1 MESKIDWVYAGLLN
15 RAHFQVSGSIP
26 VLSSIGVSSGVGAVA
41 LTHVHESSSLSTP
54 STNYSRRHLV
64 HKITLVVG
72 DWSGDGHDK
81 SATYII
87 ESNLDLEQLS
97 AAYKAGVKLLG
108 TDLVEDT
115 CSDYEDNSF
124 PVEVFNK
131 LQALLVPHKVQLDL
145 DEDYIE
151 AEVEF
156 RVYDSEIWVDLILGV
171 CKLGN
176 PSLEWSLID
185 PDASWHIGGYGLF
198 Y

>member
-1 MESKIDWVYAGLLN
+1 M
-15 RAHFQVSGSIP
+15 
-26 VLSSIGVSSGVGAVA
+26 
-41 LTHVHESSSLSTP
+41 
-54 STNYSRRHLV
+54 

-81 SATYII
+81 SDTYII

-97 AAYKAGVKLLG
+97 AAYKAGVQLLG
-108 TDLVEDT
+108 TDLVEDI

-131 LQALLVPHKVQLDL
+131 LQALLGPHKVQLDL
-145 DEDYIE
+145 DEDYPE
-151 AEVEF
+151 AEEEF
-156 RVYDSEIWVDLILGV
+156 RVYDSELWVDLILGV